1 MTKKKIVIL
10 EPAGGPWIP
19 FLKNFFS
26 DSFSEVVCA
35 HDRDAVL
42 PFFSKSRPAMV
53 FVAPSF
59 LSLPFLQ
66 KIKVQRQTNPS
77 FRAYVIGDG
86 TSLRADPV
94 FSASFDFIDRGAF
107 GQKWAE
113 TLPLPGSVSLLVI
126 DDEEEIGVVVCDY
139 FRNRHAPVFQVRYAR
154 NGIQGFQAIEKGR
167 PDLIILDIKMPEM
180 DGREFYAELGRRGLD
195 IPVVIFFDSIS
206 GDEIREIRKYGNPPV
221 AEKGNLGGSLLSLAV
236 LVKKTLFF
244 EGQ

>member
-1 MTKKKIVIL
+1 MIGDRTSL
-10 EPAGGPWIP
+10 GGPG
-19 FLKNFFS
+19 FN
-26 DSFSEVVCA
+26 
-35 HDRDAVL
+35 
-42 PFFSKSRPAMV
+42 
-53 FVAPSF
+53 
-59 LSLPFLQ
+59 
-66 KIKVQRQTNPS
+66 
-77 FRAYVIGDG
+77 
-86 TSLRADPV
+86 
-94 FSASFDFIDRGAF
+94 ASFDFIDRGAF

-154 NGIQGFQAIEKGR
+154 NGIQGFLAIEKGR

-180 DGREFYAELGRRGLD
+180 DGREFYAELRRRGLD